1 MLKLIFI
8 RYVLRDIVIKSIW
21 PNFFIVG
28 AHKGGTT
35 SLYEYLTQV
44 PDIYMSK
51 MKEPHFF
58 APNVQPTSKFPYKV
72 IRSEQKYLD
81 LFKDG
86 ETKLA
91 VGEASTSYLWDPKSP
106 HLISEK
112 IPNAKIIMILR
123 DPVTRAFSH
132 YLMSFRGGVETL
144 PFYDALVKDYALQRK
159 GFGIS
164 NLYIELGFYSE
175 QVKKYLE
182 IFGKENVKIL
192 IFEEFIQN
200 TEHSVIDTLKFLRIQ
215 SKVPNNIDTAYNSFF
230 VPRNNLVLSLLRNRA
245 VSALAGTLP
254 TSLID
259 WLRGNKLLFKKT
271 GKPQISAKERQ
282 FLTEIYRDDVAA
294 LSSILGRRLP
304 WTCQF

>member
-1 MLKLIFI
+1 
-8 RYVLRDIVIKSIW
+8 
-21 PNFFIVG
+21 
-28 AHKGGTT
+28 
-35 SLYEYLTQV
+35 
-44 PDIYMSK
+44 
-51 MKEPHFF
+51 
-58 APNVQPTSKFPYKV
+58 
-72 IRSEQKYLD
+72 
-81 LFKDG
+81 
-86 ETKLA
+86 
-91 VGEASTSYLWDPKSP
+91 
-106 HLISEK
+106 
-112 IPNAKIIMILR
+112 MILR